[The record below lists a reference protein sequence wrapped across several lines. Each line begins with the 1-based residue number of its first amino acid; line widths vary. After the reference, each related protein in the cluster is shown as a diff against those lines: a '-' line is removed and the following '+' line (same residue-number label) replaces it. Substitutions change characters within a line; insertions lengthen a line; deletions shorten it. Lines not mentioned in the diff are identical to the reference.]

1 MAQQKLPNV
10 PSPLTTVYSNLLGVD
25 FRADQTEV
33 ERRRS
38 PMMVNMISDLGGNP
52 IKRDGYR
59 KVSEPYAGLV
69 IANSEAYGVRVDL
82 TGIVTVPISIGSG
95 QSVIVEDSTRA
106 ITVPSTFVFDDV
118 VAVFGYQQYVFI
130 M

>member
-1 MAQQKLPNV
+1 MAQQKLPNI
-10 PSPLTTVYSNLLGVD
+10 PSPRATVYDNLLGVD

-59 KVSEPYAGLV
+59 RVADAYADIV
-69 IANSEAYGVRVDL
+69 IANSESYGVRVDL

-95 QSVIVEDSTRA
+95 QSVIVEDWTRA
-106 ITVPSTFVFDDV
+106 IAVPST
-118 VAVFGYQQYVFI
+118 
-130 M
+130 

>member
-1 MAQQKLPNV
+1 MAQQKLPNI
-10 PSPLTTVYSNLLGVD
+10 PNPRATVYDNLLGVD

-59 KVSEPYAGLV
+59 WVADPYAGIV
-69 IANSEAYGVRVDL
+69 IANSESYGVRADL
-82 TGIVTVPISIGSG
+82 RGIVIVPISIGSG
-95 QSVIVEDSTRA
+95 ESIIEEDATRA
-106 ITVPSTFVFDDV
+106 IIVPSTFVFDDI
-118 VAVFGYQQYVFI
+118 VAVFGYQRYQG
-130 M
+130 